1 MYQDAYLESEVL
13 SASPVQLVS
22 MLYRGA
28 LQSLRDALL
37 ALQRGDIVERSRK
50 VGQAESILGELAV
63 SLDRSQGG
71 KLSQDLSELYDYMQ
85 RRLAQANFEQTA
97 GPIEEV
103 CGLLSTLL
111 EAWTEIAESPSVAAA
126 AALSGGSSTG
136 SYRGSSAGLAAI
148 GAGRFSWDL
157 GGGSKD
163 GVVDQDSG
171 QLAGVDFER
180 SRVDRLG

>member
-71 KLSQDLSELYDYMQ
+71 KLSEDLSELYDYMQ
-85 RRLAQANFEQTA
+85 RRLAQANFEQTG

-111 EAWTEIAESPSVAAA
+111 EAWTEIAESPSAAA

-136 SYRGSSAGLAAI
+136 SHRGSSAGLAAI

-157 GGGSKD
+157 GGSED
-163 GVVDQDSG
+163 ALVDQDSG
-171 QLAGVDFER
+171 QFAGVDFER